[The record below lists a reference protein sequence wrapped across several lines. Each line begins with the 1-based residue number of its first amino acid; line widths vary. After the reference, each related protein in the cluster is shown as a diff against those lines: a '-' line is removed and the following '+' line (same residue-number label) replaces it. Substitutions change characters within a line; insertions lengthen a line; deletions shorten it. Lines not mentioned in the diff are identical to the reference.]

1 MAATGHS
8 LGCRG
13 GLSRGDGCN
22 PASSSA
28 AAVGEEPGPALPASA
43 SRAWKLDTSP
53 DRGLETGASAR
64 RLGSAEVWELAVDG
78 VADSPCG
85 IHMLALRVH
94 VACAMQTYSS
104 LSYIIIY
111 SKASMLP
118 EDFASLRITEDT
130 VICFWK
136 QMGMR

>member
-43 SRAWKLDTSP
+43 SRAWKLDNCP
-53 DRGLETGASAR
+53 DRGLQTGASAP
-64 RLGSAEVWELAVDG
+64 RLGGAEVWELAVDG
-78 VADSPCG
+78 VADSPCDV
-85 IHMLALRVH
+85 HMLALRIR
-94 VACAMQTYSS
+94 VARAMQT
-104 LSYIIIY
+104 Y

-118 EDFASLRITEDT
+118 EDFLLLCISQGTL
-130 VICFWK
+130 
-136 QMGMR
+136 